1 MPDRV
6 MINLADCV
14 ITTGVTDIGLR
25 FIALWSR
32 AVSAALGIVYGV
44 EVTDPRSKC
53 RTFIVHGSFVH
64 PSYRRCGIRS
74 MINDAI
80 FAHLGVELIRSDGG
94 TAEGGD
100 AFMTRTG
107 YKRDAQ
113 GGWYVTRE
121 VWQQRRDGR

>member
-1 MPDRV
+1 MPDR
-6 MINLADCV
+6 MMLNLADCV

-25 FIALWSR
+25 FIALWSTAHR
-32 AVSAALGIVYGV
+32 AALGVVYGV
-44 EVTDPRSKC
+44 EATDRRNRC

-80 FAHLGVELIRSDGG
+80 FANLGVELIRSDSG
-94 TAEGGD
+94 TAEGGAD
-100 AFMTRTG
+100 FMTRTG

-113 GGWYVTRE
+113 GGWYITRE
-121 VWQQRRDGR
+121 VWQQRRAGR